1 MEYQVL
7 ARKWR
12 PRFFRELV
20 GQSHVVEAL
29 LNGSRQNRLHHAY
42 LLTGTRGVGKTTIAR
57 ILAKSINCLHPQDG
71 EPCGRCEVC
80 VAIDGGRFADVIEI
94 DGASNN
100 GIDNVKRLI
109 EDSRYAPSLG
119 KCKVYIIDECHM
131 LTTSAWNAMLKT
143 LEEPPDY
150 VKFILATTDPQKV
163 PVTVLSRCLQFVL
176 RNLSPDQ
183 VLGHLRRIAQIEG
196 VSVEDDAL
204 AVISRAAMGSM
215 RDGLSLFDQAIAL
228 GGGQVTA
235 RGAREM
241 LGVIDRLYLFDLL
254 EAVAQGDGEACKGLL
269 DDLKSK
275 GVGFESTLNQMALM
289 LLELAGYFA
298 APSSLSSAGEDRARF
313 ESLMKLASPETVQ
326 LYYQIAVTGKKDLP
340 YAPDDY
346 SGFLMTVLRMLAF
359 APIVPRPFERGGSV
373 EGTDLRDPR
382 PAASRRDG
390 QEGRAGSGAPGPA
403 QEDRPDAPRKGG
415 AQNGA
420 DGAKKKIPL
429 KENPPL
435 EASAAES
442 AAVPACDPAVDS
454 APASGLV
461 ATVGPEAQAGS
472 VQAKEREGS
481 KKSAGADPGAGVDG
495 AGRPAPGEKIQKADG
510 ARGLS
515 PAQTRSEVDAR
526 ATGGAE
532 TNPAPRDLD
541 RAKTPGLARAEQS
554 ARPVPAAFSQASSVA
569 FDRERPQGAADSS
582 TPGGPGAPEP
592 SGQVSVP
599 APFSP
604 SSHPSPSASRGA
616 GSVLPERRR
625 ALGRDSDP
633 GPGPGPERPD
643 GAFAGKRGGWRE
655 AMDRGDRPGL
665 GDRRER
671 VELGRPRPAGAGGES
686 RMIRPAAAFGARF
699 DEPGLQALP
708 RAARIERS
716 GGRGAETIGRS
727 REEGAIRADRDAG
740 PEANPGR
747 GERDRPGRARGFG
760 ADDRPRPARA
770 GQRARESDGPDR
782 GGRGGMG
789 EMDAWDGAAG
799 WGDWPDA
806 PLDPREFGAP
816 GDADDWDAD
825 GGPAP
830 RGSDGGADDSFDNYW
845 FDEPAGAGASAGM
858 DRWAKSLKD
867 VGEPDFDLSFQN
879 WPLAIDLMRAMSDSS
894 TLTTFLNYT
903 AIVSVDSLR
912 DGDVVR
918 LAFNP
923 TREHFTG
930 KSLCADGLRLASAAL
945 TKAFGRKV
953 TCAPAPWQKG
963 LRSHDSEIEEMA
975 AARREQDLKTL
986 LSDEGALALRK
997 ALGGVWRLAPGAR
1010 EAPKPKVKKRTE
1022 PGLAESG
1029 RQDGARRSE
1038 AEARRALKAGQPG
1051 EGNARLGQ
1059 GEKRAEGGRGQAS
1072 AEPAPLEAS
1081 AASEATRAP
1090 ETTRAG
1096 KSAPAAKPAR
1106 GAKAAKAPQ
1115 APRGRNPTDPASGA
1129 QNAAKAVAADAADDS
1144 GPPPTKAKG
1153 AQRPKQGG

>member
-20 GQSHVVEAL
+20 GQGHVVEAL

-254 EAVAQGDGEACKGLL
+254 EAVAKGDGEACKGLL

-359 APIVPRPFERGGSV
+359 APIVPRPSERGGSV

-382 PAASRRDG
+382 PAASRGDG
-390 QEGRAGSGAPGPA
+390 QESRAGSGAPGSA
-403 QEDRPDAPRKGG
+403 QEDRPDVPRKGG

-435 EASAAES
+435 EASAADS
-442 AAVPACDPAVDS
+442 AAVYACDPAMDS
-454 APASGLV
+454 APASGLG
-461 ATVGPEAQAGS
+461 ATEGSQAQAAS
-472 VQAKEREGS
+472 VGAKEREGS
-481 KKSAGADPGAGVDG
+481 EKSGGADPGADG
-495 AGRPAPGEKIQKADG
+495 AGRPAPGEKTQKTDG

-515 PAQTRSEVDAR
+515 ADQTRSEVDDRRVGSGER
-526 ATGGAE
+526 AAPAPFGRRAGAPGGAE

-541 RAKTPGLARAEQS
+541 LAKTPGLARAEQS
-554 ARPVPAAFSQASSVA
+554 ARPVPAALSQASSVA

-582 TPGGPGAPEP
+582 TPGGLGAPDP
-592 SGQVSVP
+592 SGKASVS

-604 SSHPSPSASRGA
+604 PSKPSLSSSNPSPASSCGA

-625 ALGRDSDP
+625 AWGRDSDP
-633 GPGPGPERPD
+633 APKAGPERPD
-643 GAFAGKRGGWRE
+643 VALAGKRGGWRE

-671 VELGRPRPAGAGGES
+671 GELGRPRPAGAGGEP
-686 RMIRPAAAFGARF
+686 RMTRPAPAFGARF
-699 DEPGLQALP
+699 DEPGRQAPP

-727 REEGAIRADRDAG
+727 REEGGIRADRDAG
-740 PEANPGR
+740 SEAYPGR

-782 GGRGGMG
+782 GVRGGMG
-789 EMDAWDGAAG
+789 EMDAWDGAPG
-799 WGDWPDA
+799 RGDWPDA

-816 GDADDWDAD
+816 GDADDWDAE

-830 RGSDGGADDSFDNYW
+830 RGPDGGADDSFDNYW
-845 FDEPAGAGASAGM
+845 FDEPADAGASAGTE
-858 DRWAKSLKD
+858 RWAKSLKD
-867 VGEPDFDLSFQN
+867 VGEPDFDLSVQN
-879 WPLAIDLMRAMSDSS
+879 WQLAIDLMRAMSDSS

-912 DGDVVR
+912 DGDVAR

-945 TKAFGRKV
+945 TKAFGRKI
-953 TCAPAPWQKG
+953 TCVSAPWQKG

-986 LSDEGALALRK
+986 LSDEGALALRQ
-997 ALGGVWRLAPGAR
+997 ALGGLWRLAPAAR
-1010 EAPKPKVKKRTE
+1010 EAPKPKVKKRLE
-1022 PGLAESG
+1022 PDSAESG
-1029 RQDGARRSE
+1029 RQDGS
-1038 AEARRALKAGQPG
+1038 
-1051 EGNARLGQ
+1051 RLGQ

-1072 AEPAPLEAS
+1072 AEPAAS
-1081 AASEATRAP
+1081 AASEATREP
-1090 ETTRAG
+1090 EATRAG

-1106 GAKAAKAPQ
+1106 GEKAAKASQ
-1115 APRGRNPTDPASGA
+1115 APRGRIPTDPEPGA
-1129 QNAAKAVAADAADDS
+1129 QNAAKAAAADAADDS
-1144 GPPPTKAKG
+1144 GPSPTKAKG
-1153 AQRPKQGG
+1153 VRRPKLGG

>member
-20 GQSHVVEAL
+20 GQGHVVEAL

-254 EAVAQGDGEACKGLL
+254 EAVAKGDGEACKSLL

-289 LLELAGYFA
+289 LLELAGFFA

-382 PAASRRDG
+382 PAASRKDGPIGQEG
-390 QEGRAGSGAPGPA
+390 QEGRAGAGAPGPA

-415 AQNGA
+415 AQNGT
-420 DGAKKKIPL
+420 DGDKKKIPL

-442 AAVPACDPAVDS
+442 AAVYGCDPAMDS
-454 APASGLV
+454 APASGLG
-461 ATVGPEAQAGS
+461 APAGSQAQAGS
-472 VQAKEREGS
+472 VGAKEREGS
-481 KKSAGADPGAGVDG
+481 EKSGGADPGAGADG
-495 AGRPAPGEKIQKADG
+495 AGRSAPGEKTQKTDG

-515 PAQTRSEVDAR
+515 PDQTRSEVDDRLVGSGAR
-526 ATGGAE
+526 AAPAPFGRRAGASGGAE
-532 TNPAPRDLD
+532 TNPAPCDLG
-541 RAKTPGLARAEQS
+541 RAKTPGLARAEQAAS
-554 ARPVPAAFSQASSVA
+554 PVPAAFSQTSSLA
-569 FDRERPQGAADSS
+569 PDRERPQGAADSS
-582 TPGGPGAPEP
+582 TPGGLGAQDP
-592 SGQVSVP
+592 SGKASVP

-604 SSHPSPSASRGA
+604 PSNPSLSSSNPSPASSCGA

-625 ALGRDSDP
+625 AWGRDSDP
-633 GPGPGPERPD
+633 APKAGPERAD

-665 GDRRER
+665 GDRWER
-671 VELGRPRPAGAGGES
+671 GELGRPRPAGAGGEP
-686 RMIRPAAAFGARF
+686 RMTRPAPAFGARF
-699 DEPGLQALP
+699 DEPGRQAPP

-727 REEGAIRADRDAG
+727 REEGGIRADRDAD
-740 PEANPGR
+740 PEAYPGR

-760 ADDRPRPARA
+760 ADDRSRPARTE
-770 GQRARESDGPDR
+770 QRARESDGPDR
-782 GGRGGMG
+782 GGRGVRGGMG
-789 EMDAWDGAAG
+789 EMDAWDGAPG
-799 WGDWPDA
+799 RGDWPDA
-806 PLDPREFGAP
+806 PLDPREFGAA
-816 GDADDWDAD
+816 GDADYWDAD

-830 RGSDGGADDSFDNYW
+830 RGPDGGADDSFDNYW
-845 FDEPAGAGASAGM
+845 FDEPADAGASAGTE
-858 DRWAKSLKD
+858 RWAKSLKD
-867 VGEPDFDLSFQN
+867 VGEPDFDLSVQN

-912 DGDVVR
+912 DGDVAR

-953 TCAPAPWQKG
+953 TCVTAPWQKG

-986 LSDEGALALRK
+986 LSDEGALALRQ
-997 ALGGVWRLAPGAR
+997 ALGGLWRLAPGAR
-1010 EAPKPKVKKRTE
+1010 EAPKPKVKKRPE
-1022 PGLAESG
+1022 PDSAESG
-1029 RQDGARRSE
+1029 RQDGARR
-1038 AEARRALKAGQPG
+1038 AEAT
-1051 EGNARLGQ
+1051 
-1059 GEKRAEGGRGQAS
+1059 
-1072 AEPAPLEAS
+1072 PATEA
-1081 AASEATRAP
+1081 
-1090 ETTRAG
+1090 TRAG

-1115 APRGRNPTDPASGA
+1115 APRVRNPTDLASGA
-1129 QNAAKAVAADAADDS
+1129 QNAAKAAAADDS

-1153 AQRPKQGG
+1153 ARRPKQGC

>member
-20 GQSHVVEAL
+20 GQGHVVEAL

-254 EAVAQGDGEACKGLL
+254 EAVAKGDGEACKSLL

-289 LLELAGYFA
+289 LLELAGFFA

-382 PAASRRDG
+382 PAASRKDGPIGQEG
-390 QEGRAGSGAPGPA
+390 QEGRAGAGAPGPA

-420 DGAKKKIPL
+420 DGDKKKIPL

-442 AAVPACDPAVDS
+442 AAVYGCGPAMDS
-454 APASGLV
+454 APASGLG
-461 ATVGPEAQAGS
+461 APAGSQAQAGS
-472 VQAKEREGS
+472 VGAKEREGS
-481 KKSAGADPGAGVDG
+481 EKSGGADPGTGADG
-495 AGRPAPGEKIQKADG
+495 AGRSAPGEKTQKTDG

-515 PAQTRSEVDAR
+515 PDQTRSEVDDRAVGSGAR
-526 ATGGAE
+526 AAPAPFGRRAGASGGAE
-532 TNPAPRDLD
+532 TNPAPCDLG
-541 RAKTPGLARAEQS
+541 RAKTPGLARAEQAAS
-554 ARPVPAAFSQASSVA
+554 PVPAAFSQTSSLA
-569 FDRERPQGAADSS
+569 PDRERPQGAADSS
-582 TPGGPGAPEP
+582 TPGGLGAQDP
-592 SGQVSVP
+592 SGKASVP

-604 SSHPSPSASRGA
+604 PSNPSLSSSNPSPASSCGA

-625 ALGRDSDP
+625 AWGRDSDP
-633 GPGPGPERPD
+633 APKAGPERAD

-665 GDRRER
+665 GDRWER
-671 VELGRPRPAGAGGES
+671 GELGRPRPAGAGGEP
-686 RMIRPAAAFGARF
+686 RMTRPAPAFGARF
-699 DEPGLQALP
+699 DEPGRQAPP

-727 REEGAIRADRDAG
+727 REEGGIRADRDAD
-740 PEANPGR
+740 PEAYPGR

-760 ADDRPRPARA
+760 ADDRSRPARTE
-770 GQRARESDGPDR
+770 QRARESDGPDR
-782 GGRGGMG
+782 GGRGVRGGMG
-789 EMDAWDGAAG
+789 EMDAWDGAPG
-799 WGDWPDA
+799 RGDWPDA
-806 PLDPREFGAP
+806 PLDPREFGAA
-816 GDADDWDAD
+816 GDADYWDAD

-830 RGSDGGADDSFDNYW
+830 RGPDGGADDSFDNYW
-845 FDEPAGAGASAGM
+845 FDEPADAGASAGTE
-858 DRWAKSLKD
+858 RWAKSLKD
-867 VGEPDFDLSFQN
+867 VGEPDFDLSVQN

-912 DGDVVR
+912 DGDVAR

-953 TCAPAPWQKG
+953 TCVTAPWQKG

-997 ALGGVWRLAPGAR
+997 ALGGLWRLAPGAR
-1010 EAPKPKVKKRTE
+1010 EAPKPKVKKRPE
-1022 PGLAESG
+1022 PDSVESG
-1029 RQDGARRSE
+1029 RQDGARR
-1038 AEARRALKAGQPG
+1038 AEAT
-1051 EGNARLGQ
+1051 
-1059 GEKRAEGGRGQAS
+1059 
-1072 AEPAPLEAS
+1072 PATEA
-1081 AASEATRAP
+1081 
-1090 ETTRAG
+1090 TRAG

-1115 APRGRNPTDPASGA
+1115 APRVRNPTDPASGA
-1129 QNAAKAVAADAADDS
+1129 QNAAKAAAADDS

-1153 AQRPKQGG
+1153 ARRPKQGC